1 MWPDL
6 GAFVREEKR
15 EVSLLKILAVGAH
28 LDDIEI
34 ACGGTLAKAVE
45 SGHEVKVLIMSK
57 SGYTNKEGQLQRS
70 DEVAVREGLNALHT
84 LGIQDIEILDFETK
98 DIPFRSDVVN
108 AIDLR
113 VSGYDPDMI
122 FTHHP
127 FDTHQA
133 HEGVSKATI
142 AAARRKN
149 TVFFYEPITPSGRS
163 YVAFKPTLYVDIES
177 TLDKKIESLKCHT
190 SEYNKFGAEDWIE
203 GVRCRC
209 GFRGYEIGRKFAE
222 AFEILRLEM
231 TFGEGTKL

>member
-1 MWPDL
+1 M
-6 GAFVREEKR
+6 
-15 EVSLLKILAVGAH
+15 KIMAIGAH

-34 ACGGTLAKAVE
+34 ACGGTLAKAIKA
-45 SGHEVKVLIMSK
+45 GHEVRVLIMSK
-57 SGYTNKEGQLQRS
+57 SGYTNKDGIVQRS
-70 DEVAVREGLNALHT
+70 DEQAVEEGVKALHT
-84 LGIQDIEILDFETK
+84 LGITEIEILDFPTK

-108 AIDLR
+108 AID
-113 VSGYDPDMI
+113 VSIAAFNPDII

-133 HEGVSKATI
+133 HEGVAKASI

-163 YVAFKPTLYVDIES
+163 YVPFKPSLYVDIES
-177 TLDKKIESLKCHT
+177 TLCMKIASLKCHK

-209 GFRGYEIGRKFAE
+209 GFRGYEIGKKYAE
-222 AFEILRLEM
+222 AFEVLRLELSFEERAM
-231 TFGEGTKL
+231 I

>member
-1 MWPDL
+1 M
-6 GAFVREEKR
+6 
-15 EVSLLKILAVGAH
+15 KIMAIGAH

-34 ACGGTLAKAVE
+34 ACGGTLAKAIE
-45 SGHEVKVLIMSK
+45 SGHQVKVLIMSK
-57 SGYTNKEGQLQRS
+57 SGYTSKEGKIQRS
-70 DEVAVREGLNALHT
+70 NEVAVEEGMSALHA
-84 LGIQDIEILDFETK
+84 LGIQDVEILDFPTK
-98 DIPFRSDVVN
+98 DIPFCSDVVN
-108 AIDLR
+108 SIDL
-113 VSGYDPDMI
+113 SMSAFCPDI
-122 FTHHP
+122 VFTHHP

-177 TLDKKIESLKCHT
+177 TLEKKIRSLKCHT

-209 GFRGYEIGRKFAE
+209 GFRGYEIGKKFAE

-231 TFGEGTKL
+231 SFGEGFCL

>member
-1 MWPDL
+1 M
-6 GAFVREEKR
+6 
-15 EVSLLKILAVGAH
+15 KILAIGAH

-57 SGYTNKEGQLQRS
+57 SGYTNKEGTTQRS
-70 DEVAVREGLNALHT
+70 DDVAVKEGMNALHT
-84 LGIQDIEILDFETK
+84 LGIIDIEILDFPTK
-98 DIPFRSDVVN
+98 DIPFQSDVVN
-108 AIDLR
+108 AIDVR
-113 VSGYDPDMI
+113 MSAFNPDII

-133 HEGVSKATI
+133 HEGVAKSTI

-163 YVAFKPTLYVDIES
+163 YMPFKPHLYVDIES
-177 TLDKKIESLKCHT
+177 TLDKKIASLKCHT

-203 GVRCRC
+203 GVRSRC
-209 GFRGYEIGRKFAE
+209 GFRGYEIGKKFAE

-231 TFGEGTKL
+231 SFNPGVNL

>member
-1 MWPDL
+1 M
-6 GAFVREEKR
+6 
-15 EVSLLKILAVGAH
+15 KILAIGAH

-34 ACGGTLAKAVE
+34 ACGGTLAKATQAR
-45 SGHEVKVLIMSK
+45 HTVKVLIMSK
-57 SGYTNKEGQLQRS
+57 SGYTNNDGKIQRS
-70 DEVAVREGLNALHT
+70 DELAVEEGVNALHT
-84 LGIQDIEILDFETK
+84 LGITDIDILDFPTK
-98 DIPFRSDVVN
+98 DIPFCSDVVH
-108 AIDLR
+108 AIDL
-113 VSGYDPDMI
+113 VIADFDPDII

-142 AAARRKN
+142 AASRRKN

-163 YVAFKPTLYVDIES
+163 YVAFKPHLYVDIEP

-203 GVRCRC
+203 GVRCRS
-209 GFRGYEIGRKFAE
+209 GFRGYEIGKKFAE

-231 TFGEGTKL
+231 SFDELCNLM

>member
-1 MWPDL
+1 M
-6 GAFVREEKR
+6 
-15 EVSLLKILAVGAH
+15 KIMAIGAH

-34 ACGGTLAKAVE
+34 ACGGTLAKAIE
-45 SGHEVKVLIMSK
+45 AGHEVKALVMSK
-57 SGYTNKEGQLQRS
+57 SGYTNKEGAVQRS
-70 DEVAVREGLNALHT
+70 NALAVEEGLEALHT
-84 LGIQDIEILDFETK
+84 LGLTNIEILDFPTK

-108 AIDLR
+108 AID
-113 VSGYDPDMI
+113 VSMSAFDPDII

-133 HEGVSKATI
+133 HEGVAKASI

-163 YVAFKPTLYVDIES
+163 YVPFKPSLYVDIES
-177 TLDKKIESLKCHT
+177 TLDKKIASLKCHK

-209 GFRGYEIGRKFAE
+209 GFRGYEIGKKYAE
-222 AFEILRLEM
+222 AFEILRLELR
-231 TFGEGTKL
+231 FEDGTII

>member
-1 MWPDL
+1 M
-6 GAFVREEKR
+6 R
-15 EVSLLKILAVGAH
+15 ILAIGAH

-34 ACGGTLAKAVE
+34 ACGGTLAKAIE

-57 SGYTNKEGQLQRS
+57 SGYTNKEGNVQRS
-70 DEVAVREGLNALHT
+70 DDVAVREGLNALHT
-84 LGIQDIEILDFETK
+84 LGIQDIEILNFETK

-108 AIDLR
+108 AIDLC
-113 VSGYDPDMI
+113 VSAYNPDII

-133 HEGVSKATI
+133 HEGVSKASI

-163 YVAFKPTLYVDIES
+163 YVAFKPTLYVDIED

-209 GFRGYEIGRKFAE
+209 GFRGYEIGKKFAE

-231 TFGEGTKL
+231 SFSEGTNL

>member
-1 MWPDL
+1 MVIM
-6 GAFVREEKR
+6 A
-15 EVSLLKILAVGAH
+15 IGAH

-34 ACGGTLAKAVE
+34 ACGGTLARAVE
-45 SGHEVKVLIMSK
+45 AGHDVRVLIMSK
-57 SGYTNKEGQLQRS
+57 SGYTNKEGKVQRS
-70 DEVAVREGLNALHT
+70 DDVAVKEGINALHT
-84 LGIQDIEILDFETK
+84 LGIENIEILEFPTK
-98 DIPFRSDVVN
+98 DIPFSSDVVN
-108 AIDLR
+108 AIDVR
-113 VSGYDPDMI
+113 MEKINPDII

-133 HEGVSKATI
+133 HEGVAKATI

-177 TLDKKIESLKCHT
+177 SLDKKIKALKCHI

-209 GFRGYEIGRKFAE
+209 GFRGYEIGKKFAE

-231 TFGEGTKL
+231 GFDEKCNIM

>member
-1 MWPDL
+1 M
-6 GAFVREEKR
+6 A
-15 EVSLLKILAVGAH
+15 IGAH

-34 ACGGTLAKAVE
+34 ACGGTLAKAIKA
-45 SGHEVKVLIMSK
+45 GHEVRVLIMSK
-57 SGYTNKEGQLQRS
+57 SGYTNKDGIVQRS
-70 DEVAVREGLNALHT
+70 DEQAVEEGVKALHT
-84 LGIQDIEILDFETK
+84 LGITEIEILDFPTK

-108 AIDLR
+108 AIDVR
-113 VSGYDPDMI
+113 IAAFNPDII

-133 HEGVSKATI
+133 HEGVAKASI

-163 YVAFKPTLYVDIES
+163 YVPFKPSLYVDIES
-177 TLDKKIESLKCHT
+177 TLCMKIASLKCHK

-209 GFRGYEIGRKFAE
+209 GFRGYEIGKKYAE
-222 AFEILRLEM
+222 AFEVLRLELSFEERAM
-231 TFGEGTKL
+231 I

>member
-1 MWPDL
+1 MRIM
-6 GAFVREEKR
+6 A
-15 EVSLLKILAVGAH
+15 IGAH

-45 SGHEVKVLIMSK
+45 SGHTVKVLIMSK
-57 SGYTNKEGQLQRS
+57 SGYTSKEGVMQRT
-70 DEVAVREGLNALHT
+70 DDVAVREGLNALHT
-84 LGIQDIEILDFETK
+84 LGITDIEILDFETK
-98 DIPFRSDVVN
+98 DIPFRSDVVT

-113 VSGYDPDMI
+113 MAAYDPDVV

-133 HEGVSKATI
+133 HEGVSKASI

-163 YVAFKPTLYVDIES
+163 YIAFKPSMYVDIES

-190 SEYNKFGAEDWIE
+190 SEYNKFGAENWIE

-209 GFRGYEIGRKFAE
+209 GFRGYEIGKKYAE
-222 AFEILRLEM
+222 AIETLRIEM
-231 TFGEGTKL
+231 SFDKETKL

>member
-1 MWPDL
+1 M
-6 GAFVREEKR
+6 A
-15 EVSLLKILAVGAH
+15 IGAH

-34 ACGGTLAKAVE
+34 ACGGTLAKAVQA
-45 SGHEVKVLIMSK
+45 GHAVKVLIMSK
-57 SGYTNKEGQLQRS
+57 SGYTNKEGQIQRS
-70 DEVAVREGLNALHT
+70 DEVAVLEGLNALHT
-84 LGIQDIEILDFETK
+84 LGLSDIEILDFETK

-108 AIDLR
+108 AIDIR
-113 VSGYDPDMI
+113 MAKYNPDII

-133 HEGVSKATI
+133 HEGVAKATI

-163 YVAFKPTLYVDIES
+163 YVAFKPTMYVDIEG
-177 TLDKKIESLKCHT
+177 TLDRKIASLKCHT

-209 GFRGYEIGRKFAE
+209 GFRGYEIGKKYAE

-231 TFGEGTKL
+231 SFDERASL